1 MTYCMIQSV
10 VVTPPVSPT
19 GVSNEKHMELL
30 QAMNLLQ
37 EELRDLQINAS
48 QNEATIRKLSQ
59 TILVKI
65 VITCYVV

>member
-1 MTYCMIQSV
+1 MIYHMIQSV
-10 VVTPPVSPT
+10 VVTPPISPT

-65 VITCYVV
+65 AITCYVI